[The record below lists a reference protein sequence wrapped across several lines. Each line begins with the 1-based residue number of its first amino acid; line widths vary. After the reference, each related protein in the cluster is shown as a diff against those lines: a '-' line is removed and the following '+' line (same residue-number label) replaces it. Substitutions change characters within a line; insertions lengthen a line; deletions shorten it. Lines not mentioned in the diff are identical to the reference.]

1 VTPVGTPEG
10 TDLFARVACGIDGSD
25 ASIETVRQ
33 VARLAPE
40 GAEVTLFGV
49 ANHDAAVS
57 IGWPAIPIAHATKVP
72 REAIAAGI
80 DRARKELPEHL
91 TVQSGIVTGPPAP
104 LSVLEAKVRNAT
116 VVAIGSHGHRR
127 MPGILLGS
135 VATALI
141 HAAPC
146 SVLLVRPGGEDA
158 FPRSIVVGLDGS
170 AQSREAA
177 RHAAAIAERTGA
189 TLHGLVAMGGAAPVD
204 YAEVRSIVIDSG
216 GFLLTDDTRDP
227 IDAFSDVET
236 DLLVLGSRG
245 LRGVY
250 ALGSV
255 SERAAHRAGCSVLV
269 VRPTRA

>member
-1 VTPVGTPEG
+1 MSARPEAA
-10 TDLFARVACGIDGSD
+10 DVFDRIACGVDGSE
-25 ASIETVRQ
+25 ASIDSVRQ

-49 ANHDAAVS
+49 ANESAAVS
-57 IGWPAIPIAHATKVP
+57 IGWPDFPVSHAAKVS
-72 REAIAAGI
+72 RETIEAGI
-80 DRARKELPEHL
+80 ERARAELPAHV

-104 LSVLEAKVRNAT
+104 LSVVEPKVRNAT

-127 MPGILLGS
+127 MSGIMIGS

-141 HAAPC
+141 HSAPC
-146 SVLLVRPGGEDA
+146 SVLVCRPARSDG

-170 AQSREAA
+170 AQSRLAA
-177 RHAAAIAERTGA
+177 GHAAAIAARTGA
-189 TLHGLVAMGGAAPVD
+189 ELRGLVAMGGAAVD
-204 YAEVRSIVIDSG
+204 YTEVRSIVIDNG
-216 GFLLTDDTRDP
+216 DFLLTDDERDP
-227 IDAFSDVET
+227 VDAFAAVEA

-245 LRGVY
+245 LRGVR

-269 VRPTRA
+269 IRPAAA

>member
-1 VTPVGTPEG
+1 VTPAGTPEG
-10 TDLFARVACGIDGSD
+10 SDLFERIACGIDGSD

-40 GAEVTLFGV
+40 GAEITLFGV
-49 ANHDAAVS
+49 ANEDAAVS

-72 REAIAAGI
+72 REAIEAGI
-80 DRARKELPEHL
+80 ERARHELPSHV
-91 TVQSGIVTGPPAP
+91 TVRSGIVTGPPAP
-104 LSVLEAKVRNAT
+104 LSVVEAKVRDAT
-116 VVAIGSHGHRR
+116 VVAIGSHGNRR

-146 SVLLVRPGGEDA
+146 SVLLARPSPADT

-170 AQSREAA
+170 EQSREAA
-177 RHAAAIAERTGA
+177 GHAATIAARTGA
-189 TLHGLVAMGGAAPVD
+189 TLHGLVAMGGAPVD
-204 YAEVRSIVIDSG
+204 YAAVRSIATDSG
-216 GFLLTDDTRDP
+216 GFPLNDDTRDP
-227 IDAFSDVET
+227 VDAFSDVEA

-245 LRGVY
+245 LRGVH

-269 VRPTRA
+269 VRPTPA